1 MVERARKRVKEKVA
15 LAYDHIHTP
24 FDANREEGMITLTNL
39 LLRDLEIPENPIA
52 LDIGCGTGCST
63 FELFKRARKGS
74 LYGIDISHKSIDKAI
89 QNAAERG
96 YYDIKFQVGDAEQ
109 LDFPDSMF
117 NLIISNMCFQFFPDK
132 RRALTEILR
141 VLKPG
146 GLVALTYPGILSY
159 HEAREVL
166 LEVARRHH
174 SNPEIVE
181 AVKENDKLLID
192 LEESI
197 NLFESAGFANSNLYG
212 IHQIRH
218 VHPSCFLKTS
228 SGTWGL
234 WKYGLPSRIVDRIHD
249 DLLTELK
256 LRASDI
262 GFKLTWYLIIASGM
276 KPESRALRE
285 ILRKI

>member
-1 MVERARKRVKEKVA
+1 MVERARKQIKEKVA
-15 LAYDHIHTP
+15 RAYDQIHTP
-24 FDANREEGMITLTNL
+24 FDASREEGMIALTNL
-39 LLRDLEIPENPIA
+39 LLRDLEIPKNTIA

-63 FELFKRARKGS
+63 FELFKRCNYKGS
-74 LYGIDISHKSIDKAI
+74 LYGIDISRKSIDKAI

-96 YYDIKFQVGDAEQ
+96 YSDIKFQVGDAEQ

-117 NLIISNMCFQFFPDK
+117 HLVISNMCFQFIPNK
-132 RRALTEILR
+132 NGALSEILR

-146 GLVALTYPGILSY
+146 GLVALTYPGKQCY

-166 LEVARRHH
+166 LEVTERHNN
-174 SNPEIVE
+174 NPEIAE

-197 NLFESAGFANSNLYG
+197 NLFESAGFTNSNLHG
-212 IHQIRH
+212 IHQIQY
-218 VHPSCFLKTS
+218 VHPSWFLKTS

-234 WKYGLPSRIVDRIHD
+234 WKYGLSPRIVDRIHD

-256 LRASDI
+256 LRVSDK
-262 GFKLTWYLIIASGM
+262 GFKLTWYLIIVSGM
-276 KPESRALRE
+276 KPE
-285 ILRKI
+285 